1 MWWRIEQ
8 TWSWTWKLTRNL
20 LKLGKEPFEMKKG
33 EKGYVKNL
41 RNIIYLCYRM
51 VSLRY
56 YMYFNLSSLVI
67 GMRWI
72 IACRDLLRSTFRR
85 NSCKQVRKQRKN
97 SIEKRQKLTHTA
109 HKITSSSSMIL
120 VWLHELSLV
129 DVWGPHLLFFIS
141 TNWSVGYVLKGYP
154 WRGHLQLPITGLL
167 LYCFY
172 MTTLI
177 CWHSIKTST
186 NKT

>member
-51 VSLRY
+51 VPLRY

-85 NSCKQVRKQRKN
+85 NSCKQVRKQRKTVLRSDRN
-97 SIEKRQKLTHTA
+97 WPTQHIKLHL
-109 HKITSSSSMIL
+109 HPPWFLYGFMSCPLWMCEDHIFCFYINKLKCGLCFEGVSLERSSSTAYNRPAA
-120 VWLHELSLV
+120 V
-129 DVWGPHLLFFIS
+129 
-141 TNWSVGYVLKGYP
+141 
-154 WRGHLQLPITGLL
+154 LL
-167 LYCFY
+167 LYDYFD
-172 MTTLI
+172 MLT
-177 CWHSIKTST
+177 
-186 NKT
+186 